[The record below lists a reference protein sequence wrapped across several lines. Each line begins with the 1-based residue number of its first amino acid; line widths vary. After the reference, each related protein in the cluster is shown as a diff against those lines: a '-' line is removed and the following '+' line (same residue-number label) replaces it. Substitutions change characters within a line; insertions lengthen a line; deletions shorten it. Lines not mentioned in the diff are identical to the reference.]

1 MTSKKGNQGA
11 ADRIKAILIA
21 IWTAIVTW
29 AGNARTRMAKGMKNA
44 GPWLRAWPGNARDRL
59 VDLGH
64 GFAEPF
70 QGLEVRARLANAGQ
84 FLRAW
89 PGNAKDRLVDLGHG
103 IAEPFRAA
111 RASKGTSKSKKAKD
125 KAPAGE
131 RIREWP
137 SAAKVRLV
145 EVGHSFAEPFHG
157 LGDRFPNAKERLGNV
172 GQAIARPFQGLR
184 EGPDGPD

>member
-1 MTSKKGNQGA
+1 MTKSTTNDGA
-11 ADRIKAILIA
+11 IDRIKAILLA

-29 AGNARTRMAKGMKNA
+29 AGNARTRIAKGMKKA
-44 GPWLRAWPGNARDRL
+44 GPFLKAWPGNAKDRL

-70 QGLEVRARLANAGQ
+70 KGLEVRDRLSNAGT
-84 FLRAW
+84 FLKAW

-111 RASKGTSKSKKAKD
+111 RASKGKSKSKKD

-145 EVGHSFAEPFHG
+145 EVGHSFAEPFQG

-184 EGPDGPD
+184 EGPEGPD